1 MSDIPAVRQAQCDL
15 ELGRLALAVYDVVRN
30 ELDVWRFRPLKL
42 SVLESRVLRS
52 RPQVVQA
59 LSDLTARGYV
69 ERGARAWANGPWT
82 YRLCYSRGV
91 AVPPP
96 DEPAE
101 PESAG
106 GYGMMSHGLDW

>member
-1 MSDIPAVRQAQCDL
+1 MSDIPAVRQAQRDL
-15 ELGRLALAVYDVVRN
+15 DLGRLALAVYDVLRN
-30 ELDVWRFRPLKL
+30 ELDVGRFRPLKL
-42 SVLESRVLRS
+42 SILETRVARS

-59 LSDLTARGYV
+59 LGELTARGYV

-96 DEPAE
+96 DEPT
-101 PESAG
+101 ESEAPG
-106 GYGMMSHGLDW
+106 SYGMMTRGVDW